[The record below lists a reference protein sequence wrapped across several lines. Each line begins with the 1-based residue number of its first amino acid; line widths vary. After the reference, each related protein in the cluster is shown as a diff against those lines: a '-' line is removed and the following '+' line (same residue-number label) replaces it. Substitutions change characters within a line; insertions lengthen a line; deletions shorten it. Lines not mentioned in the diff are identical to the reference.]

1 MVFSPDI
8 DLDLLRTFLTVVES
22 GGFTLASKRLHV
34 TQSGI
39 TLKIKRLEQ
48 QLNCRLFQRTT
59 KPLELSHEGE
69 VVLGYARRLLDL
81 SQEMAERVAK
91 PRKEIP
97 LRLGVVDHFGPELLP
112 VWISRFK
119 ETFPNAKIISDIGLT
134 HDLLKDLE
142 DDKFDLVI
150 ASAGYTAMGEYRL
163 AAAIQ
168 ETHFQKET
176 LLWVKAKNS
185 KIDPKQDPLPLVMF
199 GSKCRWIMIWRKPRK
214 TPAKSKCSA
223 CCSRHSGAG
232 HAISDF
238 LVRSDA
244 GLFPSVRRHPR
255 KLLLDRRDH
264 PGVGRLD
271 LGGEARRD
279 HAVAADQILVE
290 VPARPVERA
299 LGRGPP
305 VERMG
310 AGAIDHRLGGDREA
324 RAILVFGGFGDFGG
338 ELGSSAV
345 PSACGWSKRC
355 DWVWTNPKAMA
366 EPPRQR
372 AFRCQN
378 NYVPDRHVSQK
389 ISQVYGC
396 LVPQP
401 EPQPAPP
408 LDRVTT
414 AQHEKDRSP
423 LRSSFL

>member
-142 DDKFDLVI
+142 DDNFDLVI

-185 KIDPKQDPLPLVMF
+185 QIDPKQDPLPLVMF
-199 GSKCRWIMIWRKPRK
+199 GSKCGFRPITLEALQKAGRPYEIVFVGGSLNSVQTAVLADLGLSVLSPLSLAEGLTVLDNASGLPKLPGADLAIYSRKK
-214 TPAKSKCSA
+214 L
-223 CCSRHSGAG
+223 G
-232 HAISDF
+232 HPMVLQLTTF
-238 LVRSDA
+238 LVESLA
-244 GLFPSVRRHPR
+244 ALER
-255 KLLLDRRDH
+255 KRF
-264 PGVGRLD
+264 GS
-271 LGGEARRD
+271 EA
-279 HAVAADQILVE
+279 I
-290 VPARPVERA
+290 
-299 LGRGPP
+299 GSKN
-305 VERMG
+305 
-310 AGAIDHRLGGDREA
+310 A
-324 RAILVFGGFGDFGG
+324 RA
-338 ELGSSAV
+338 
-345 PSACGWSKRC
+345 C
-355 DWVWTNPKAMA
+355 
-366 EPPRQR
+366 
-372 AFRCQN
+372 
-378 NYVPDRHVSQK
+378 
-389 ISQVYGC
+389 
-396 LVPQP
+396 
-401 EPQPAPP
+401 
-408 LDRVTT
+408 
-414 AQHEKDRSP
+414 
-423 LRSSFL
+423 